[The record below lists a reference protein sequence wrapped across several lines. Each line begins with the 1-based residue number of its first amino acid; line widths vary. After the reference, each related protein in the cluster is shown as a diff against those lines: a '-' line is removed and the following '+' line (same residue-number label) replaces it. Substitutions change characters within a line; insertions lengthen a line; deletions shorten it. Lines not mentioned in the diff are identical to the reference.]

1 MCAAQ
6 GAMEAALAEEVHESQ
21 QVPGAE
27 RNHSVRR
34 QPRNGHLSRKRSA
47 DEPASC
53 KAYTTPP
60 KNPYTNTGFVPWSR
74 DDWAHWIIM
83 SMMVTL
89 YAAYKTAASQ
99 RA

>member
-1 MCAAQ
+1 M
-6 GAMEAALAEEVHESQ
+6 
-21 QVPGAE
+21 
-27 RNHSVRR
+27 N
-34 QPRNGHLSRKRSA
+34 
-47 DEPASC
+47 PASC

>member
-1 MCAAQ
+1 MNPSRYSAPSATTACDDSPGMATCPA
-6 GAMEAALAEEVHESQ
+6 S
-21 QVPGAE
+21 VPPM
-27 RNHSVRR
+27 N
-34 QPRNGHLSRKRSA
+34 
-47 DEPASC
+47 PASC